1 MSDKRERLIQVVA
14 SKGLLQLDEPVTLA
28 SGDRSRY
35 FVDGKRA
42 LAAGD
47 DLRLACEA
55 LVELT
60 QRDGIEFDAVG
71 GMTLGADQF
80 AHGIALLTGCEWFV
94 VRKAAKGRGTNRRIE
109 GSVLTPTTRVL
120 LVDDVVTRGGSIQE
134 AYQVIVDES
143 GARVVGAVTLAD
155 RGTDAAPK
163 FFASIGIPYR
173 PLLTHDDLGIPA
185 IDAENS

>member
-1 MSDKRERLIQVVA
+1 MSDQHEQLIRVVVA
-14 SKGLLQLDEPVTLA
+14 KGLLELDEPVTLA

-60 QRDGIEFDAVG
+60 RREGIDFDAVG

-80 AHGIALLTGCEWFV
+80 AHGIAMLTGCEWFV

-134 AYQVIVDES
+134 AYKVIVDETGRARGRRGHARRS
-143 GARVVGAVTLAD
+143 GNGCGAEVLRVARHPLPAPAD
-155 RGTDAAPK
+155 PRRAGHPLDRRGNA
-163 FFASIGIPYR
+163 
-173 PLLTHDDLGIPA
+173 
-185 IDAENS
+185 

>member
-1 MSDKRERLIQVVA
+1 MSDKREQLIRVVA
-14 SKGLLQLDEPVTLA
+14 AKGLLELDEPVTLA

-55 LVELT
+55 LVELA
-60 QRDGIEFDAVG
+60 RSAGIDFDAVG

-80 AHGIALLTGCEWFV
+80 AHGIAMLTGCGWFV

-109 GSVLTPTTRVL
+109 GSELTPKTRVL

-134 AYQVIVDES
+134 AYNVIVSET
-143 GARVVGAVTLAD
+143 GAQVVGAVTLAD

-173 PLLTHDDLGIPA
+173 PLLTHDDLGIPT
-185 IDAENS
+185 IDAENG

>member
-1 MSDKRERLIQVVA
+1 VSDVRERLIRVVA
-14 SKGLLQLDEPVTLA
+14 TKGLLELDEPVTLA

-35 FVDGKRA
+35 FVDGKKA

-55 LVELT
+55 LIELV
-60 QRDGIEFDAVG
+60 RGDGIEFDAVG

-80 AHGIALLTGCEWFV
+80 SHGIALLSGCEWFV

-109 GSVLTPTTRVL
+109 GAVLTPTTRVL

-134 AYQVIVDES
+134 AYQVVVDET
-143 GARVVGAVTLAD
+143 GAQVVGAVTLAD
-155 RGTDAAPK
+155 RGTEAAPK
-163 FFASIGIPYR
+163 FFASLGIPYR
-173 PLLTHDDLGIPA
+173 PLLTHDELGIPS
-185 IDAENS
+185 IDSENA